1 MLENMSVPS
10 NLFMLS
16 SMIFVLENANV
27 PRYLLMLFSMD
38 LHV

>member
-16 SMIFVLENANV
+16 SMIFVLENVSV

-38 LHV
+38 LHA

>member
-16 SMIFVLENANV
+16 SMILVLENVSV

-38 LHV
+38 LHA